1 MIIRHRGK
9 TIAEQ
14 YEERQAKEQEELRSE
29 QHHRGKTMEEMSLF
43 ERQRVKKLMQKAAE
57 HNKRQLKSLGI
68 NYVGNLEI
76 EEVQKHRSLTQ

>member
-1 MIIRHRGK
+1 MIIRRRSK
-9 TIAEQ
+9 TIAEM
-14 YEERQAKEQEELRSE
+14 YAERHAAKEDELKKK

-76 EEVQKHRSLTQ
+76 EKKSRSIGA